1 MKKVLSIVA
10 VLALISVLAMAL
22 VGCVPSDPAKA
33 EANLKDAGYEVMV
46 TKASDG
52 TGAQLMLN
60 AAADGCVTMVTA
72 MKATISNSDSDFDG
86 VVIYYFNDS
95 AKAKAFYEKQKAEYD
110 ELSDEEKEGKKV
122 GKSGKVVYAGT
133 EDAIKAAK

>member
-52 TGAQLMLN
+52 GGAQLMLN

-95 AKAKAFYEKQKAEYD
+95 AKAKAFYEKYKAEYD